1 VWNCSDLQGRRRRS
15 SDTRLRIDFKDAK
28 EACRCVMLVSN
39 LRSPKFWRLRH
50 QYPPIWLQPRW
61 LLLILA
67 TSRIPPV
74 DRPHIEKWIGLRAL
88 KTLWNKVVFFVRFT
102 QGQPTLIFYNTITWI
117 ASEQAHLPPANP
129 VGKGEHNS
137 EDLLV
142 RRAAHLCDRILISL
156 VAPVFFTASPWPPTA
171 ARSTSHPR
179 TARARS
185 AQMAMSTPYHTT
197 LHASAHTQT

>member
-1 VWNCSDLQGRRRRS
+1 MNTSAVQDNATVWNCSDLQGRRRRS

-117 ASEQAHLPPANP
+117 ASEQAHYHRRIQSEKANITAKIFLFD
-129 VGKGEHNS
+129 VQ
-137 EDLLV
+137 
-142 RRAAHLCDRILISL
+142 LIS
-156 VAPVFFTASPWPPTA
+156 AIAS
-171 ARSTSHPR
+171 
-179 TARARS
+179 
-185 AQMAMSTPYHTT
+185 
-197 LHASAHTQT
+197 